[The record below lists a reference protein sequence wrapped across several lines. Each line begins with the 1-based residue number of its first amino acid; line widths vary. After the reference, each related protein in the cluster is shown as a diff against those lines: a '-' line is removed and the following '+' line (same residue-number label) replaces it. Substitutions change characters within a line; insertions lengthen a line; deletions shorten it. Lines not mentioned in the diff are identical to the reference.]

1 MCPLPQHSYYYEA
14 HKVAASV
21 WRMLR
26 LVRGRQ
32 WGDQRPGGNCWPAV
46 KSEAT
51 ARPTASSAS
60 TPPTP
65 STSTPATGAAGAAAS
80 AGRVSWQPGYGGTWW
95 YMVHGT
101 WADLLPHSSQ
111 WGEWEERGGPDLC
124 AGEHQRGTRVRS
136 TLCKPSGAGP
146 PWWWW
151 WQVDIRTDQIPAGQ
165 LTGATTYASPVR
177 FSSLELIPSKGF
189 TLLNSIFRNILLGRH
204 HF

>member
-65 STSTPATGAAGAAAS
+65 STSTPATAS

-136 TLCKPSGAGP
+136 TLCQPTGAGP

-165 LTGATTYASPVR
+165 LTGATTYASPVQ

>member
-80 AGRVSWQPGYGGTWW
+80 AGRVSWQPGYGGAWW

-101 WADLLPHSSQ
+101 WADLLPHSREGALTCVQESINVVPG
-111 WGEWEERGGPDLC
+111 WGQHC
-124 AGEHQRGTRVRS
+124 VN
-136 TLCKPSGAGP
+136 
-146 PWWWW
+146 
-151 WQVDIRTDQIPAGQ
+151 QVV
-165 LTGATTYASPVR
+165 PVHLDDGDDR
-177 FSSLELIPSKGF
+177 
-189 TLLNSIFRNILLGRH
+189 
-204 HF
+204 